1 MAVRIVTDSTAD
13 IPRDQAESLGI
24 TIVPLTVFFGDEAY
38 RDGID
43 LDSASFYRKLQA
55 SKELPRTSQPSPAA
69 FQEAYSRFIDEGADA
84 ILSVHLSA
92 KLSGTY
98 QSACT
103 ARDSLPDSMKKI
115 PIEIIDSQS
124 ISIGMSWAI
133 IQAAQEARAGL
144 GLAEVKAHV
153 LDQLARTRI
162 LAVLDTLEYVRRGGR
177 IGGARALVGNV
188 LSIKPI
194 ISLKN
199 GEVVP
204 VEQPRTRSKAFA
216 RIAQLL
222 QAMGEV
228 EHVSL
233 AESDDEV
240 GRQLAQAIKSV
251 YTGDLPI
258 FRLGAVLGTH
268 TGPGTAAIAATT
280 AKQN

>member
-38 RDGID
+38 LDGID

-69 FQEAYSRFIDEGADA
+69 FQEAYSRLVDEGADA

-251 YTGDLPI
+251 YAGDLPI
-258 FRLGAVLGTH
+258 FRLGAALGTH
-268 TGPGTAAIAATT
+268 TGPGTAAIAATI